1 MPQDVKVRFAPS
13 PTGRLHVGNARVA
26 VLNWLHARRHHG
38 AVLLR
43 MDDTDRERSTKEF
56 EAAILEDLR
65 WLGIDWDDFVRQS
78 ARHDRYDKAVARL
91 KASGRLYPCFET
103 AEELELKRK
112 IQLGRGRPP
121 VYDRAALAL
130 SSEEQSALMA
140 QGRTPHWRF
149 KLLDQ
154 PIEWEDLGRGP
165 VRFEAGHLS
174 DPVLL
179 REDGRPL
186 YTLSSVVDD
195 GEFFVT
201 HVIRGEDHVANT
213 AVQIEL
219 FRALGYDVPT
229 FAHMPLM
236 VGADGKQL
244 SKRLGSLSLGDL
256 REQGIEPSAL
266 AAYLARLGT
275 PTAPEG
281 EDSLDTLVPGFDIQ
295 AFGRAAPRY
304 DEGELA
310 HLNAKVL
317 HRLPF
322 AAVEDRLRAMGLSPV
337 DATFWEAIRENC
349 GRLWDAGHWWRVCHG
364 TIEPAHAE
372 EDVEFLAEAARLLP
386 DEPWDAETYSAWIER
401 LKAETGR
408 KGKGLFMPLRLAL
421 TAKPKGPDLGTLL
434 PLMGRDRAVARLGGA
449 V

>member
-1 MPQDVKVRFAPS
+1 MPKDVKVRFAPS

-26 VLNWLHARRHHG
+26 VLNWLFARRQRG
-38 AVLLR
+38 EVLLR

-56 EAAILEDLR
+56 EAAIIEDLR

-78 ARHDRYDKAVARL
+78 ARQTRYDAAVERL
-91 KASGRLYPCFET
+91 KKAGRLYPCFET
-103 AEELELKRK
+103 SEELDLKRK

-121 VYDRAALAL
+121 VYDRAALDL
-130 SSEEQSALMA
+130 SSEEQTALMA
-140 QGRTPHWRF
+140 EGRTPHWRF

-154 PIEWEDLGRGP
+154 PIEWTDLGRGP

-174 DPVLL
+174 DPVLV

-195 GEFFVT
+195 GEFFIS

-219 FRALGYDVPT
+219 FRALGYDVPD
-229 FAHMPLM
+229 FAHLPLM

-256 REQGIEPSAL
+256 KEKGVEPQAL
-266 AAYLARLGT
+266 TAYLARLGT
-275 PTAPEG
+275 ATAPEG
-281 EDSLDTLVPGFDIQ
+281 DDTLDGLVPGFDLA

-304 DEGELA
+304 DEGELS

-317 HRLPF
+317 HRLPYS
-322 AAVEDRLRAMGLSPV
+322 AVAERLAAMGL
-337 DATFWEAIRENC
+337 DGADEAFWLAVRENC
-349 GRLWDAGHWWRVCHG
+349 ERLWDAGHWWRVCHG
-364 TIEPAHAE
+364 TIEPAAAP
-372 EDVEFLAEAARLLP
+372 EDADFLAEAARLLP
-386 DEPWDAETYSAWIER
+386 EEPWDADTYAAWIER
-401 LKAETGR
+401 VKAGTGR

-421 TAKPKGPDLGTLL
+421 TARPKGPELGTLL
-434 PLMGRDRAVARLGGA
+434 PLMGRKRALERLAPGG
-449 V
+449 